1 MGETEIPIYIAKDLP
16 TVTDSLIQS
25 IIHSFSRHLSLLRD
39 GEGNGRENNIT
50 LTGDNINVEGY
61 IFSG

>member
-25 IIHSFSRHLSLLRD
+25 IIQSSL
-39 GEGNGRENNIT
+39 I
-50 LTGDNINVEGY
+50 LTPRWGGKWK
-61 IFSG
+61 GK